1 MELSQLRYFMA
12 VAELGNMSKAAQA
25 LFVSQPNLST
35 SISRLEE
42 EVGVP
47 LFDRRRGKIVLNQ
60 NGELLLESVKRAVDT
75 LDAGVRAVRDQHA
88 GKSAPLSLAC
98 MTDDTDLLEHFV
110 LDNPDINLIQK
121 RLDLPALTFLLERG
135 EVDLALAVLP
145 PPSDEIVFE
154 RVYNCHFVLLMSRD
168 PPLAGEASITRHQL
182 AGCRLAIDGSRVNK
196 ETFCAAESAKF
207 GVTPAIDYD
216 VRHLNLLLS
225 LVERFVSRHEYSF
238 QGCILQGLTKEL
250 HIRGYAFHGFAAH
263 ITDVA
268 GYYASSMRLL
278 DPAVRQDLFC
288 PDRPIYAKENDAAST
303 YMDPQGGCVNSLVD
317 DGCDIQGSVRGS
329 ILSRDVRVE
338 KGAVVEGCILFKDTV
353 VEKGAV
359 VRRVIADKAVRIG
372 PGVHLEGAEK
382 YPLVLGKG
390 AEV

>member
-1 MELSQLRYFMA
+1 MNGVHGIIFSYEKSNGLRELTEPRIHGSVPFGGSYRMVDFI
-12 VAELGNMSKAAQA
+12 
-25 LFVSQPNLST
+25 LSDMVNAG
-35 SISRLEE
+35 IRD
-42 EVGVP
+42 VGVIMHGKCQSMMDHLRSGKSWDLSRSFGGLTLLP
-47 LFDRRRGKIVLNQ
+47 VFAYNSARGNGRFRGKLEALDVVKDYLRHIRQDYVLLADSDVALNID
-60 NGELLLESVKRAVDT
+60 LKAMLESHIKAGADITVVCAPSTGDGLYLNLDETGRVMEAVEE
-75 LDAGVRAVRDQHA
+75 QHQ
-88 GKSAPLSLAC
+88 GLRCLQ
-98 MTDDTDLLEHFV
+98 
-110 LDNPDINLIQK
+110 I
-121 RLDLPALTFLLERG
+121 FLLRTE
-135 EVDLALAVLP
+135 
-145 PPSDEIVFE
+145 
-154 RVYNCHFVLLMSRD
+154 
-168 PPLAGEASITRHQL
+168 
-182 AGCRLAIDGSRVNK
+182 
-196 ETFCAAESAKF
+196 
-207 GVTPAIDYD
+207 
-216 VRHLNLLLS
+216 LLLS

-238 QGCILQGLTKEL
+238 QGCVLQGLTKEL
-250 HIRGYAFHGFAAH
+250 HIQGYAFHGFAAH

-317 DGCDIQGSVRGS
+317 DGCDIQGRVRGS

-359 VRRVIADKAVRIG
+359 VRHVIADKAVRIG

>member
-1 MELSQLRYFMA
+1 MVCAPSTGDGLYLNLDETGRVMEAVEEQRQGLRC
-12 VAELGNMSKAAQA
+12 LQ
-25 LFVSQPNLST
+25 
-35 SISRLEE
+35 I
-42 EVGVP
+42 
-47 LFDRRRGKIVLNQ
+47 
-60 NGELLLESVKRAVDT
+60 
-75 LDAGVRAVRDQHA
+75 
-88 GKSAPLSLAC
+88 
-98 MTDDTDLLEHFV
+98 
-110 LDNPDINLIQK
+110 
-121 RLDLPALTFLLERG
+121 FLLRTE
-135 EVDLALAVLP
+135 
-145 PPSDEIVFE
+145 
-154 RVYNCHFVLLMSRD
+154 
-168 PPLAGEASITRHQL
+168 
-182 AGCRLAIDGSRVNK
+182 
-196 ETFCAAESAKF
+196 
-207 GVTPAIDYD
+207 
-216 VRHLNLLLS
+216 LLLS

-238 QGCILQGLTKEL
+238 QGCVLQGLTKEL

-338 KGAVVEGCILFKDTV
+338 KGAVVEDCILFKDTV

-359 VRRVIADKAVRIG
+359 VRHVIADKAVRIG

>member
-1 MELSQLRYFMA
+1 MNGVHGIIFSYEKSNGLRELTEPRIHGSVPFGGSYRMVDFI
-12 VAELGNMSKAAQA
+12 
-25 LFVSQPNLST
+25 LSDMVNAG
-35 SISRLEE
+35 IRD
-42 EVGVP
+42 VGVIMHGKCQSMMDHLTLLP
-47 LFDRRRGKIVLNQ
+47 VFAYNSARGNGRFRGKLEALDVVKDYLRHIRQDYVLLADSDVALNID
-60 NGELLLESVKRAVDT
+60 LKAVLESHIKAGADITVVCAPSTGDGLYLNLDETGRVMEAVEEQRQG
-75 LDAGVRAVRDQHA
+75 LRCLQ
-88 GKSAPLSLAC
+88 
-98 MTDDTDLLEHFV
+98 
-110 LDNPDINLIQK
+110 I
-121 RLDLPALTFLLERG
+121 FLLRT
-135 EVDLALAVLP
+135 D
-145 PPSDEIVFE
+145 
-154 RVYNCHFVLLMSRD
+154 
-168 PPLAGEASITRHQL
+168 
-182 AGCRLAIDGSRVNK
+182 
-196 ETFCAAESAKF
+196 
-207 GVTPAIDYD
+207 
-216 VRHLNLLLS
+216 LLLS

-338 KGAVVEGCILFKDTV
+338 KGAVVEDCILFKDTV